1 MLFVIILPKNLKQK
15 EGTLYYEN
23 NVQVDT
29 YEMIQSYVK
38 IHMMYFTFLFDFET
52 DYEFSLKVMTKK
64 LSLSFDAQPL
74 VMSTTTK

>member
-38 IHMMYFTFLFDFET
+38 IHMMYFTIFDFET
-52 DYEFSLKVMTKK
+52 DYEFSLKIMTKK
-64 LSLSFDAQPL
+64 LSLSFDAQPS
-74 VMSTTTK
+74 VMSTITK

>member
-64 LSLSFDAQPL
+64 LSLSFDAQPS